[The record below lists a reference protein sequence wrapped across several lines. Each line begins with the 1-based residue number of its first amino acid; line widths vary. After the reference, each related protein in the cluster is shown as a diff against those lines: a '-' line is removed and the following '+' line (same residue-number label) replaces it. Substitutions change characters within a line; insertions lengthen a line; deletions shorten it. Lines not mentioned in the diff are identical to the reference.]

1 MEKTVRSN
9 DSSDLTPMS
18 TALDRRVESSREA
31 KAKPLTGTGVKDMWG
46 YKDMWRSKWLLSWE
60 VCLLHLV
67 HC

>member
-9 DSSDLTPMS
+9 DNSDLTLMS

-31 KAKPLTGTGVKDMWG
+31 KAKPLTGMGV
-46 YKDMWRSKWLLSWE
+46 KDMWRSKRLLSWE